1 MSVSPA
7 ELARKL
13 VHIGFGSLAFL
24 LRDLPWSGA
33 ITLAVAAVAFNGLVL
48 PRIGGRA
55 LWRGG
60 ERASKH
66 SPAIVLYPLSVL
78 GLILAFPGERRW
90 MAAAVWGMLALGDGM
105 AALLGQA
112 VGGPRLPWNAR
123 KRWTGSLSFLAF
135 GTLGAAALTAWTLGL
150 PMASALSARTLSVA
164 APLALVGA
172 LVESAPGP
180 LDDNLS
186 VPLAGAL
193 ALPLLAG

>member
-1 MSVSPA
+1 LSLAPA
-7 ELARKL
+7 ELGRKL
-13 VHIGFGSLAFL
+13 VHIGFGGLAFL
-24 LRDLPWSGA
+24 LRELPWPGA
-33 ITLAVAAVAFNGLVL
+33 IALALAAVAFNWQLL

-60 ERASKH
+60 ERALKH
-66 SPAIVLYPLSVL
+66 PPAIVLYPLSVL
-78 GLILAFPGERRW
+78 GLILVFPGEKRW

-105 AALLGQA
+105 AALVGQA

-123 KRWTGSLSFLAF
+123 KSWAGSLSFLAF
-135 GTLGAAALTAWTLGL
+135 GALGAAVLTAWTLGL
-150 PMASALSARTLSVA
+150 PLASSLSARTLSVA

-186 VPLAGAL
+186 VPLAGAI